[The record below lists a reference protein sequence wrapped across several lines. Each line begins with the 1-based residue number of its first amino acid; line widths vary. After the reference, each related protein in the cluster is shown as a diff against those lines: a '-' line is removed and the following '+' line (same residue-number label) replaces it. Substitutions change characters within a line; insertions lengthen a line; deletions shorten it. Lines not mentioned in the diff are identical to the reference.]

1 MSQMLSFFD
10 LGKWTLLHS
19 IHIEIERQFHKFLSK
34 QANVSTLLS
43 KSFCMEDL
51 FSISFPKGFDA
62 GVAALPPL
70 PFLYHT
76 KKKHDMSKQQQEE
89 TLYLETTSPGSDRN

>member
-1 MSQMLSFFD
+1 MNLKVFTFLQWQMD
-10 LGKWTLLHS
+10 IIIPHIIKGK
-19 IHIEIERQFHKFLSK
+19 EFLSK

-51 FSISFPKGFDA
+51 FSISFLEGFDVDA
-62 GVAALPPL
+62 GLAALPPL

-76 KKKHDMSKQQQEE
+76 KKKHDMSKQQEE

>member
-1 MSQMLSFFD
+1 
-10 LGKWTLLHS
+10 
-19 IHIEIERQFHKFLSK
+19 
-34 QANVSTLLS
+34 
-43 KSFCMEDL
+43 MEDL
-51 FSISFPKGFDA
+51 FSISFLEGFDA

-76 KKKHDMSKQQQEE
+76 KKKHDMSKKQQQEE